1 MITAPAIGRRRS
13 VMAGKCPSGCAAFTE
28 AASVSFVL
36 YDFRYSFATRAA
48 ETGMPMA
55 TLTAIVWHAD

>member
-1 MITAPAIGRRRS
+1 
-13 VMAGKCPSGCAAFTE
+13 MAGKCPSGCAAFTE